1 MLKPL
6 VIAMSTLVISGCTSI
21 GVEVANLP
29 AKFSSNQ
36 HVSDL
41 VYRQDPEQK
50 LDIYIP
56 QQAQNQALPV
66 VVFFY
71 GGRWESGS
79 KEMYA
84 FLGDKLADRQF
95 VTVMV
100 DYQKYPE
107 VRFPVF
113 VQDAAKAIAW
123 VSNNI
128 AAYGGNPDKIFVAGH
143 SAGAH
148 IGALVTADERY
159 LAAEGKSNQT
169 IKGFAGLAGPYDFV
183 PQAEDL
189 KAIFAP
195 PENYPKMQVTTF
207 IDGNEP
213 PMLLLWGDA
222 DTEVWRRN
230 LDLLTQKIQ
239 QQGGIVETKVYAGV
253 GHVGILA
260 NQAWFVPGKA
270 TALDDLTAFFNQYK

>member
-1 MLKPL
+1 MLKPFF
-6 VIAMSTLVISGCTSI
+6 IAMSTLLLSACTSI

-36 HVSDL
+36 KIADV
-41 VYRQDPEQK
+41 VYQPNPQQK

-56 QQAQNQALPV
+56 QHASRQSLPV

-84 FLGDKLADRQF
+84 FLGDKLADRGF
-95 VTVMV
+95 VAVIA
-100 DYQKYPE
+100 DYRKYPE

-113 VQDAAKAIAW
+113 VEDAAKAIAW
-123 VSNNI
+123 VSDHI
-128 AAYGGNPDKIFVAGH
+128 AEYGGNPDKLFVAGH

-148 IGALVTADERY
+148 IGALVTADKRY
-159 LAAEGKSNQT
+159 LSALGKSNQI
-169 IKGFAGLAGPYDFV
+169 IKGFAGLSGPYDFV

-189 KAIFAP
+189 KKIFAP
-195 PENYPKMQVTTF
+195 PENYPQMQVTTF
-207 IDGNEP
+207 IDGSEP

-239 QQGGIVETKVYAGV
+239 QTGGVVETKIYPGV

-260 NQAWFVPGKA
+260 NQAWFVPGQA
-270 TALDDLTAFFNQYK
+270 TALEDLSTFFNKY